1 MNVTPEQIAEF
12 LKLNPDFFVGHSEL
26 LTEIS
31 VPHPYSG
38 QAISLGERQVLALR
52 DKSRGLEL
60 KLREFIQ
67 FAEEN
72 DSIGDKLHLLSLG
85 LMRARSLA
93 AVFQSL
99 NLSLTESFAVPHGVV
114 RVWSGKPADAG
125 ADPVPDMPEFAR
137 VSADVQ
143 VLAAGLAQPRCGA
156 DVPDEIRD
164 WFGAAG
170 AHQKSFAL
178 APLREDNLEGL
189 LVLASEDPR
198 RFYPEMGTLYL
209 SWLAELSGAAIS
221 RFL

>member
-1 MNVTPEQIAEF
+1 MNITPEQISEF
-12 LKLNPDFFVGHSEL
+12 LKLNPDFFVGHPEL
-26 LTEIS
+26 LTEIT

-72 DSIGDKLHLLSLG
+72 DSIGDKLHKLSLG
-85 LMRARSLA
+85 LMRARSLE

-99 NLSLTESFAVPHGVV
+99 SMSLSESFAVPHGVV
-114 RVWSGKPADAG
+114 RVWADKA
-125 ADPVPDMPEFAR
+125 PDMPEFAK

-143 VLAAGLAQPRCGA
+143 VLMTGLTQPRCGGE
-156 DVPDEIRD
+156 VPEEIRA
-164 WFGAAG
+164 WFGSVG
-170 AHQKSFAL
+170 ANQKSFAL
-178 APLREDNLEGL
+178 APLREDNLNGL
-189 LVLASEDPR
+189 LVLASEDAK

-209 SWLAELSGAAIS
+209 SWLAELAGGAIS

>member
-1 MNVTPEQIAEF
+1 MNITPEQIGEF
-12 LKLNPDFFVGHSEL
+12 LKLNPDFFVGHPEL
-26 LTEIS
+26 LADIT

-72 DSIGDKLHLLSLG
+72 DSIGDKLHKLSIA
-85 LMRARSLA
+85 LMRARSLE

-99 NLSLTESFAVPHGVV
+99 AMNLSESFAVPHSTV
-114 RVWSGKPADAG
+114 RVWADNA
-125 ADPVPDMPEFAR
+125 PDMPEFAK

-143 VLAAGLAQPRCGA
+143 VLMTGLTQPRCGSEI
-156 DVPDEIRD
+156 PDEIRA
-164 WFGAAG
+164 WFGATG
-170 AHQKSFAL
+170 ANQKSFAL
-178 APLREDNLEGL
+178 APLREDNLNGL
-189 LVLASEDPR
+189 LVLASEDAK

-209 SWLAELSGAAIS
+209 SWLAELSGAAVS

>member
-1 MNVTPEQIAEF
+1 MNITPEQIAEF
-12 LKLNPDFFVGHSEL
+12 LKLNPEFFVGHAEL
-26 LTEIS
+26 LSEIT

-72 DSIGDKLHLLSLG
+72 DSIGDKLHQLSLG
-85 LMRARSLA
+85 LMRARSLE

-99 NLSLTESFAVPHGVV
+99 HLSLSESFAVPHGVV
-114 RVWSGKPADAG
+114 RIWSDTRSGSL
-125 ADPVPDMPEFAR
+125 PDMPEFAR
-137 VSADVQ
+137 TSADIQ
-143 VLAAGLAQPRCGA
+143 ILATGLTQPRCGGE
-156 DVPDEIRD
+156 VPDEIRH

-170 AHQKSFAL
+170 ANQKSFAL
-178 APLREDNLEGL
+178 APLRENNLEGL

-209 SWLAELSGAAIS
+209 SWLAELSGAALS
-221 RFL
+221 RFMPLEA

>member
-1 MNVTPEQIAEF
+1 MNLTPEQISDF
-12 LKLNPDFFVGHSEL
+12 LKLNPDYFVDHPEM

-31 VPHPYSG
+31 VPHPYSQ

-72 DSIGDKLHLLSLG
+72 DAIGDKLHKVALD
-85 LMRARSLA
+85 LMHARSLE

-99 NLSLTESFAVPHGVV
+99 NMNLSESFSIPHNAI
-114 RVWSGKPADAG
+114 RVWADRA
-125 ADPVPDMPEFAR
+125 PEMPEFAP
-137 VSADVQ
+137 VSADIK
-143 VLAAGLAQPRCGA
+143 VLMTGLTQPRCGPDA
-156 DVPDEIRD
+156 PDEVRA
-164 WFGAAG
+164 WFGTVG
-170 AHQKSFAL
+170 ANQKSFAI
-178 APLREDNLEGL
+178 APLREENLNGL
-189 LVLASEDPR
+189 LVLSSEDVK

-209 SWLAELSGAAIS
+209 TWLAELSGAAIS

>member
-1 MNVTPEQIAEF
+1 MNITPEQISTF
-12 LKLNPDFFVGHSEL
+12 LKLNPEFFAGHPEL

-31 VPHPYSG
+31 VPHPYG
-38 QAISLGERQVLALR
+38 NQAISLAERQVLALR

-72 DSIGDKLHLLSLG
+72 DAIGDKLHKVALD
-85 LMRARSLA
+85 LMHARSLD

-99 NLSLTESFAVPHGVV
+99 SMNLSESFSIPHSTI
-114 RVWSGKPADAG
+114 RVWADHPPEG
-125 ADPVPDMPEFAR
+125 GPDMPEFAK
-137 VSADVQ
+137 VSADIQ
-143 VLAAGLAQPRCGA
+143 VLMTGLTQPRCGP
-156 DVPDEIRD
+156 DVPEDIRS
-164 WFGAAG
+164 WFGSVG

-178 APLREDNLEGL
+178 APLREENLNGL
-189 LVLASEDPR
+189 LVLASEDVK

-209 SWLAELSGAAIS
+209 TWLAELSGAAIS

>member
-1 MNVTPEQIAEF
+1 MNITPEQIGEF
-12 LKLNPDFFVGHSEL
+12 LKLNPEFFASHPDL

-52 DKSRGLEL
+52 DKSRSLEL

-72 DSIGDKLHLLSLG
+72 DAIGDKLHALALG
-85 LMRARSLA
+85 LMRARSLE

-99 NLSLTESFAVPHGVV
+99 SLSLSESFAIPHGIV
-114 RVWSGKPADAG
+114 RVWADNAPEL
-125 ADPVPDMPEFAR
+125 AEFAA
-137 VSADVQ
+137 VSADVK
-143 VLAAGLAQPRCGA
+143 VLMTGLTQPRCGP
-156 DVPDEIRD
+156 DVPDEIRA
-164 WFGAAG
+164 WFEPLGAS
-170 AHQKSFAL
+170 QKSFAL
-178 APLREDNLEGL
+178 APLREDNLNGL
-189 LVLASEDPR
+189 LVLSSEDPK

-221 RFL
+221 RFLPGNG